1 MATNGRNL
9 SKITKNM
16 NAAGEFTSEAF
27 SDTLLAASG
36 PVLYDSDADVPIDGV
51 ALGSQA
57 FVPSEG
63 YLVRLTDEAWWVV
76 NEAVPVIP
84 WTYQGK
90 TAGYMAHGYSQP
102 KVVKYL
108 YGSEVPTTVHGDL
121 TAPTGYYGGGN
132 GSSSQTH
139 GYSTSGSVIYKF
151 SMVNE
156 FTQSS
161 VDVLPLAVGMPVEH
175 QSETNGYSG
184 GGQGGGFQSTIHKF
198 PFAADNTAGLIGNL
212 TRTTYSSSAQNSGTH
227 AYTSAG
233 YDGSVQ
239 NHIDKFPF
247 ATDANATVV
256 GTLSRAFYAS
266 SGVSSQTNGYT
277 LGGYQ
282 PSLYVNP
289 AITGTNGKIDKFPFA
304 SDANGTE
311 IGDLAS
317 AGYWGTSS
325 SSTTKG
331 YTAGGREGWIYRIN
345 IMDFASETSSVSG
358 GYITHGASGGRGSG
372 HQV

>member
-9 SKITKNM
+9 SKITRNM

-76 NEAVPVIP
+76 NEEVPVIP

-90 TAGYMAHGYSQP
+90 TAGYVTDGSYAASA

-108 YGSEVPTTVHGDL
+108 YGSEVSTTVHGNL
-121 TAPTGYYGGGN
+121 TGGFYQGGT

-139 GYSTSGSVIYKF
+139 GYSAKNAIIYKF

-156 FTQSS
+156 YTESS
-161 VDVLPLAVGMPVEH
+161 VDVLPTALKHMVEH
-175 QSETNGYSG
+175 QSETNGYAAG
-184 GGQGGGFQSTIHKF
+184 GGAPPWEVYQSAINKY
-198 PFAADNTAGLIGNL
+198 PFAADNITSLTGNL
-212 TRTTYSSSAQNSGTH
+212 TRTGAFSSPQNSGTH
-227 AYTSAG
+227 AYTSG
-233 YDGSVQ
+233 GWIGDYQ
-239 NHIDKFPF
+239 NNIDKFPF
-247 ATDANATVV
+247 ATDGNATDV
-256 GTLSRAFYAS
+256 GDLTLAAYGTA
-266 SGVSSQTNGYT
+266 GVSSQTYGYVS
-277 LGGYQ
+277 GGYGY
-282 PSLYVNP
+282 SVGDV
-289 AITGTNGKIDKFPFA
+289 ATKRSFPFA
-304 SDANGTE
+304 SDANATDG
-311 IGDLAS
+311 GDLSAS
-317 AGYWGTSS
+317 GFWGTSS

-331 YTAGGREGWIYRIN
+331 YIAGGRNGWNARILT
-345 IMDFASETSSVSG
+345 MDFASNVYSVSG
-358 GYITHGASGGRGSG
+358 PNQLQGIDGSLGSG